1 MKKSDQT
8 VQLSVRLPA
17 QSHQK
22 LVMEAERQGATVAEI
37 ARQRLQQAEKQ
48 LELNELLRSIAS
60 LLTQNMFTITSA
72 VAGLNAQEYEN
83 VRARLEGQLKR
94 RLK

>member
-17 QSHQK
+17 QIHQS
-22 LVMEAERQGATVAEI
+22 LVIEAERQGATVAEI

-48 LELNELLRSIAS
+48 LELNDLLRSLVAV
-60 LLTQNMFTITSA
+60 LTQNMFAITSS
-72 VAGLNAQEYEN
+72 VAGLNKTEYDS
-83 VRARLEGQLKR
+83 VKAKLETQLKR
-94 RLK
+94 RFK

>member
-1 MKKSDQT
+1 MKRTDQT

-17 QSHQK
+17 QSHQN

-48 LELNELLRSIAS
+48 LELNDLLRSLAS
-60 LLTQNMFTITSA
+60 MLTQNMFTITSA
-72 VAGLNAQEYEN
+72 VAGLNTQEYEN

>member
-17 QSHQK
+17 QNHQS
-22 LVMEAERQGATVAEI
+22 LVIEAERQGATVAEI

-48 LELNELLRSIAS
+48 LELNDLLRSLVAV
-60 LLTQNMFTITSA
+60 LTQNMFAITSS
-72 VAGLNAQEYEN
+72 VAGLNETEYGS
-83 VRARLEGQLKR
+83 VKAKLETQLKR
-94 RLK
+94 RFK

>member
-8 VQLSVRLPA
+8 IQLSVRLPA
-17 QSHQK
+17 QSHQS
-22 LVMEAERQGATVAEI
+22 LVIEAERQGATVAEI
-37 ARQRLQQAEKQ
+37 ARQRLQLAENQ
-48 LELNELLRSIAS
+48 LELKELLRSMAS

-72 VAGLNAQEYEN
+72 VAGLSAEEYEN
-83 VRARLEGQLKR
+83 AKIKLEGQLKR

>member
-17 QSHQK
+17 QSHQN
-22 LVMEAERQGATVAEI
+22 LVIEAERQGATVAEV

-48 LELNELLRSIAS
+48 LELNELLRGLAS
-60 LLTQNMFTITSA
+60 MLTQSMFTITSF
-72 VAGLNAQEYEN
+72 VAGLNDQEHEQ
-83 VRARLEGQLKR
+83 VKVKLEAQLKR

>member
-17 QSHQK
+17 QSHQS
-22 LVMEAERQGATVAEI
+22 LVIEAERQGATVAEI

-48 LELNELLRSIAS
+48 LELNDLLRSLVS
-60 LLTQNMFTITSA
+60 VLTQNMFTITSA
-72 VAGLNAQEYEN
+72 VAGLSAEEYEN
-83 VRARLEGQLKR
+83 AKIKLEGQLKR

>member
-17 QSHQK
+17 QSHQN

-48 LELNELLRSIAS
+48 LELNDLLRSLVS
-60 LLTQNMFTITSA
+60 VLTQNVFTITSA
-72 VAGLNAQEYEN
+72 VAGLSAEEYEN
-83 VRARLEGQLKR
+83 AKIKLEGQLKR